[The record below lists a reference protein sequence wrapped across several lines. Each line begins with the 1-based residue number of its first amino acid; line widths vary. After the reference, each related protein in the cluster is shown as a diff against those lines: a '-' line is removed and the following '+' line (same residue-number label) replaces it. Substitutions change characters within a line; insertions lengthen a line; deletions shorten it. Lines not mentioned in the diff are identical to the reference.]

1 MEISKITVYL
11 IAIMLIATTPLV
23 LAATEDNVII
33 TFDPDGDI
41 DINVDIVAYNFSS
54 FVANTWS
61 NTTGSTFTLY
71 NNGTVSMDTSIK
83 TNDSTDTGV
92 MDLNTSSAA
101 PGNDEYAI
109 YITGLDNFNQYV
121 NNTYA
126 LYGFYDTALVPD
138 DSEQFDICL
147 LLGTNLSA
155 NHSWQMTTIYFQGTQ
170 A

>member
-11 IAIMLIATTPLV
+11 IATMLIATAPLV

-61 NTTGSTFTLY
+61 NSTGNTFTVY
-71 NNGTVSMDTSIK
+71 NNGTVAMDTSIK

-92 MDLNTSSAA
+92 MDLNTSAAA
-101 PGNDEYAI
+101 PG
-109 YITGLDNFNQYV
+109 
-121 NNTYA
+121 
-126 LYGFYDTALVPD
+126 
-138 DSEQFDICL
+138 L
-147 LLGTNLSA
+147 LLPRPGAHKPETKLA
-155 NHSWQMTTIYFQGTQ
+155 HIHQPACPDTTI
-170 A
+170 